1 MFVKIGFLQ
10 PLHTSIESSMRLIN
24 EKYNDKEYNG
34 TISSF
39 ARIYSWF
46 FDKTNLLGH
55 KPVLDILITLLVVN
69 YDSGVYYANNKKIT
83 INGSNYIFK
92 NGKSKIV

>member
-10 PLHTSIESSMRLIN
+10 PLQTSIESSMRLIN
-24 EKYNDKEYNG
+24 EKYNDKEYNR
-34 TISSF
+34 TVSSF

-55 KPVLDILITLLVVN
+55 KSVLDILTTLLDVN
-69 YDSGVYYANNKKIT
+69 YDNGVYYANNKKIT
-83 INGSNYIFK
+83 INCSNYIFN